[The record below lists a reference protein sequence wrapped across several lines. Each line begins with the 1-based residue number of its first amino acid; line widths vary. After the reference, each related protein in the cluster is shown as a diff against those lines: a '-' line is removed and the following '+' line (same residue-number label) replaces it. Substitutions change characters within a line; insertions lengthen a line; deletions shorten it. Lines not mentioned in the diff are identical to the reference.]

1 MSDLYDRLKRLFD
14 RGHDVE
20 LADLRTDA
28 SFAPPVSRPA
38 AVLIAVTDRP
48 RPGVILTHRPASM
61 RAHPGQ
67 VAFPG
72 GSVDPGE
79 DAVRAALREAHEELS
94 IDGSAV
100 RVIGTSDRYLTGS
113 GYDVTPVLGV
123 VPPDLPLVPNP
134 AEVASW
140 FEAPL
145 DFLFDE
151 GNHVHREAELQGR
164 VRHYIEI
171 DWQGHRIWGITAAIL
186 ANLGRRL
193 AWRGR

>member
-1 MSDLYDRLKRLFD
+1 PGRSIFPRPSMSDLYDRLKRLFD
-14 RGHDVE
+14 RGHDLE
-20 LADLRTDA
+20 LSGLRTDA

-123 VPPDLPLVPNP
+123 VPPDLPLSPIP
-134 AEVASW
+134 PKWPHGSKRRSISCSTKATTFIGKRSCRGGCGTTLRSIGKATASG
-140 FEAPL
+140 E
-145 DFLFDE
+145 
-151 GNHVHREAELQGR
+151 
-164 VRHYIEI
+164 
-171 DWQGHRIWGITAAIL
+171 
-186 ANLGRRL
+186 
-193 AWRGR
+193 